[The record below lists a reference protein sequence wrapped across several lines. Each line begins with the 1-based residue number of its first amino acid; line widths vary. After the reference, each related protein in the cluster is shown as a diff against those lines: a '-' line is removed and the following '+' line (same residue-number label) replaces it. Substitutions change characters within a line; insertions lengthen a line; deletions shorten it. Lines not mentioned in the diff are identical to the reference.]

1 MEKLY
6 PDYQG
11 YQPPREEFLKA
22 PELVQK
28 FVSTVVG
35 KLNEMGSK
43 FKSLAAKLKVA
54 NKLITAKDELLKK
67 KDALIAS
74 LKRENKDLVALVR
87 SLNTQIKRKD
97 EKIHS
102 LTNGSKANSTNSNL
116 PPSKDPI
123 GFDRKKATKQSGK
136 KAEGSSKDKEEKKKA
151 HHPGAERPILKPTR
165 EEKCLPPGVCPHC
178 GCQHWVNLTESSVHQ
193 HIELVKNPLEVI
205 HFHVYAG
212 TCPECGKVTSGTVP
226 VEFRD
231 FFGPRLTAFVAVVD
245 SMTGTTRRQIQKLLE
260 DVFGCPISQGGIQNI
275 LYRASDAILPHYE
288 AIAYGVRKALY
299 NHADETCILNTR
311 SGSKKA
317 TTLAV
322 GFRKCVSSLFYD

>member
-1 MEKLY
+1 M
-6 PDYQG
+6 
-11 YQPPREEFLKA
+11 
-22 PELVQK
+22 
-28 FVSTVVG
+28 
-35 KLNEMGSK
+35 
-43 FKSLAAKLKVA
+43 
-54 NKLITAKDELLKK
+54 
-67 KDALIAS
+67 
-74 LKRENKDLVALVR
+74 
-87 SLNTQIKRKD
+87 
-97 EKIHS
+97 
-102 LTNGSKANSTNSNL
+102 
-116 PPSKDPI
+116 
-123 GFDRKKATKQSGK
+123 
-136 KAEGSSKDKEEKKKA
+136 
-151 HHPGAERPILKPTR
+151 
-165 EEKCLPPGVCPHC
+165 
-178 GCQHWVNLTESSVHQ
+178 
-193 HIELVKNPLEVI
+193 VKNPLEVT